1 MKRFLLLISLA
12 FTFLSGCSI
21 SVPDCGDAKTTSIVS
36 NLALQ
41 TLLGEESKNLSDM
54 FKVEISAVQTVT
66 HSKDPEKYTC
76 KANVKITTVGKLDEL
91 FGHTNEKVK
100 LILKNEMPAS
110 EAGKLGYYAD
120 FAQFV
125 DKKYGNKSGALIG
138 NIDPDLETMVR
149 LYTFF
154 KPGKI
159 DIYDLAYSTP
169 GDVEGARAKGAMV
182 VMLNTPLAI
191 EQSTG
196 TKTIEYIST
205 SAQQNGTDHHFVEI
219 QNLSRPNILLREI
232 ANFSKNYVQSTP
244 AIAVQPSLTET
255 ASSVVVGKLPEGAEL
270 DELRTL
276 YCKVLHKETAPL
288 SSTESTQFEML
299 QKKYAGD
306 YETANENRRNE
317 IMTLWD
323 RLSQECGR
331 TVQ

>member
-255 ASSVVVGKLPEGAEL
+255 ASSVVVG
-270 DELRTL
+270 
-276 YCKVLHKETAPL
+276 
-288 SSTESTQFEML
+288 
-299 QKKYAGD
+299 
-306 YETANENRRNE
+306 
-317 IMTLWD
+317 
-323 RLSQECGR
+323 
-331 TVQ
+331 